1 MSEEAREKSIFTRDD
16 LIKIREQHRLAG
28 EVVGYTSGTFD
39 LLHRG
44 HVEYLGEAKK
54 LCDRLIVGVNSDSS
68 VRLYKGP
75 TRPVIS
81 HEDRAMVVAALKSV
95 DYVFV
100 FEEKNNNRT
109 IELLKPDVYIKAGDY
124 SKDKLSSAPLVES
137 YGGRIELVPFV
148 PERST
153 TSIIERAG
161 LIAQTGSISPSSL
174 APRPALF
181 LDRDGTIIE
190 HIEYLHE
197 PSKVAIKKGAFEA
210 IKKFQDAGYR
220 IVMVTNQPGISLGYF
235 TVEDFFRVN
244 SRILREAAPFGVL
257 FDKMYFCPHSNSDRC
272 DCRKPLAGMLE
283 RAVGDLEVLRAESI
297 FIGDSGVDIEAANRF
312 GCRSVLLSEK
322 ANGGG
327 ASLASPAP
335 DRVVGSWDEIGRLV
349 DNW

>member
-1 MSEEAREKSIFTRDD
+1 MSGNEKEHGVYTRDE
-16 LIKIREQHRLAG
+16 LIQIREQLRIAG

-44 HVEYLGEAKK
+44 HVEYLSEAKK

-75 TRPVIS
+75 TRPVIR
-81 HEDRAMVVAALKSV
+81 HEDRAAVVAALKSV

-100 FEEKNNNRT
+100 FDEKNNNRT

-124 SKDKLSSAPLVES
+124 SKDRLSSAPLVES
-137 YGGRIELVPFV
+137 YGGRVELVPFV

-161 LIAQTGSISPSSL
+161 LIAQTGSISPRNL

-190 HIEYLHE
+190 HVEYLHE
-197 PSKVAIKKGAFEA
+197 PSKVVIKHGAFEA

-257 FDKMYFCPHSNSDRC
+257 FDKIYFCPHSNADRC

-283 RAVGDLEVLRAESI
+283 RAVADIQVLRGESL
-297 FIGDSGVDIEAANRF
+297 FIGDSAVDIEASKKF

-322 ANGGG
+322 GNSGG
-327 ASLASPAP
+327 AAVSPAP
-335 DRVVGSWDEIGRLV
+335 DRVVTSWEEIGGLV
-349 DNW
+349 DSW

>member
-1 MSEEAREKSIFTRDD
+1 MSGNEKEHGVFTRDE
-16 LIKIREQHRLAG
+16 LMQIREQLRIAG

-44 HVEYLGEAKK
+44 HVEYLSEAKK

-75 TRPVIS
+75 TRPVIR
-81 HEDRAMVVAALKSV
+81 HEDRAAVVASLKSV

-100 FEEKNNNRT
+100 FDEKNNNRT

-124 SKDKLSSAPLVES
+124 SKDRLSSAPLVES
-137 YGGRIELVPFV
+137 YGGRVELVPFV

-161 LIAQTGSISPSSL
+161 LIAQTGSISPRNL

-197 PSKVAIKKGAFEA
+197 PSKVVIKHGAFEA

-257 FDKMYFCPHSNSDRC
+257 FDKIYFCPHSNADRC

-283 RAVGDLEVLRAESI
+283 RAVADIQVLRGESL
-297 FIGDSGVDIEAANRF
+297 FIGDSTFDIEASKKF
-312 GCRSVLLSEK
+312 GCRSVLLSER
-322 ANGGG
+322 GSSGG
-327 ASLASPAP
+327 AAVSPAP
-335 DRVVGSWDEIGRLV
+335 DRVATSWEEIGGLV
-349 DNW
+349 DSW